1 LEGKVEFG
9 EKLRVVTLSENNF
22 EVKEIINKIFK
33 EIPEFRVKNKIPVN
47 FHNHFMID
55 KLRNNKNII
64 ERNFPD
70 WHISSFNFSDKVF
83 YKRIWDRETVR
94 ARGLFV
100 NTNTYEIVARSYEK
114 FFNINEREDTEL
126 NFIKN
131 KFNYPVS
138 VYVKENGYLGILGY
152 DSENDKLIFSSKASL
167 DNDFAKWFTEIFL
180 EKHESKRI
188 EIKKYLK
195 ENNVSFVFEVVLK
208 DKDPHIIEY
217 SEDRL
222 ILLDIVKRDFDF
234 SKYKYDKLLE
244 VANNFGIEAKKLFK
258 VLENENQFLD
268 FYKIETERNINE
280 EYLEG
285 FVLEDSANFMI
296 KVKLAYYGFWKGVR
310 NYLEDFKI
318 KSSPNPFF
326 IKKGSTAVKP
336 RKDIANEKLFL
347 DFEKWRQE
355 NFKNEEW
362 KNKNIIEL
370 RNEFLKNKI

>member
-1 LEGKVEFG
+1 
-9 EKLRVVTLSENNF
+9 
-22 EVKEIINKIFK
+22 
-33 EIPEFRVKNKIPVN
+33 
-47 FHNHFMID
+47 MILQNGLQ
-55 KLRNNKNII
+55 K
-64 ERNFPD
+64 
-70 WHISSFNFSDKVF
+70 FS
-83 YKRIWDRETVR
+83 
-94 ARGLFV
+94 
-100 NTNTYEIVARSYEK
+100 
-114 FFNINEREDTEL
+114 
-126 NFIKN
+126 
-131 KFNYPVS
+131 
-138 VYVKENGYLGILGY
+138 
-152 DSENDKLIFSSKASL
+152 
-167 DNDFAKWFTEIFL
+167 L

-217 SEDRL
+217 NEDKL